1 MKPGLKIIRCS
12 AFACMLTCA
21 GSFSCA
27 GAAQRPLARSEATSP
42 MTTTAPGA
50 RVLQDIA
57 YGEHPRQRFDLYLP
71 ASGQQAPLIFLVHGG
86 AWANGDKNHPGLI
99 PDKIRHWLPH
109 GYALVSTNYRL
120 VPDASPLDQARDVAQ
135 ALAYVKRHAGDWK
148 IDPDKT
154 VLLGHSAGAHLVALL
169 AASPDLLGEFQVA
182 SVRGAI
188 LLDSAAY
195 DVQHVMGKPHPLLY
209 DRAFGSDPEDWK
221 AASPF
226 ARLSRGAPPMLAVC
240 STRHM
245 SAACEQA
252 QRFARRAAAFDVRV
266 DVLPQD
272 LSHMEINRRIG
283 SSTSYTEQIDAF
295 LGQVLAGPGVP

>member
-12 AFACMLTCA
+12 AFACMLACA
-21 GSFSCA
+21 GSVSCA
-27 GAAQRPLARSEATSP
+27 GAAQPSSARFETTSP
-42 MTTTAPGA
+42 ITTTPPGA
-50 RVLQDIA
+50 RVLRDIA
-57 YGEHPRQRFDLYLP
+57 FGEHPRQRFDLYLP

-99 PDKIRHWLPH
+99 SDKIRHWLPH

-148 IDPDKT
+148 IDPDKA

-169 AASPDLLGEFQVA
+169 AASPDLLGESQA
-182 SVRGAI
+182 APVRGAI

-195 DVQHVMGKPHPLLY
+195 DVQHVMGKPHPPLY
-209 DRAFGSDPEDWK
+209 DRAFGSDPDDWR

-240 STRHM
+240 STRHL

-272 LSHMEINRRIG
+272 LSHMEINRRLG
-283 SSTSYTEQIDAF
+283 SPTSYTEQIDAF
-295 LGQVLAGPGVP
+295 LGQVLAGPSAQ